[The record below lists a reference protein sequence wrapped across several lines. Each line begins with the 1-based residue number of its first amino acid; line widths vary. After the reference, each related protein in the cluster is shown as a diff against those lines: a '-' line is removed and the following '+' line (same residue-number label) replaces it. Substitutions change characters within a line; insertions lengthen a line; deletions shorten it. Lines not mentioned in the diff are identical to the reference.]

1 MHNIS
6 SNTTESRILVAAEE
20 EFLDRGYDGA
30 RTVSIAER
38 AGVTHAMLHYY
49 FRSKEQLFQRILDE
63 KINILVHSVL
73 TAFFQSD
80 RPFLQRVEE
89 GIAAHFDFLAANEKL
104 PLFVVREIGKQGNSF
119 LERIKNIASERLVT
133 MQAELDALAAEG
145 AIRKISAPMLIMDI
159 VSQNIFPFLV
169 LPTALE
175 LFPEKD
181 KAAFLEQVKQ
191 ENIRLIL
198 SRLKA

>member
-1 MHNIS
+1 M
-6 SNTTESRILVAAEE
+6 AAEE